1 MRQKPREDERIRKIA
16 KDGTLAEFIEAIGIP
31 MQRKDRLMLIALER
45 MRKTVRRGGNIPQLN
60 NQRRS
65 GGWA

>member
-31 MQRKDRLMLIALER
+31 MQRKDRLMLVMFER
-45 MRKTVRRGGNIPQLN
+45 MRKSVRRGGNIPWLN
-60 NQRRS
+60 NQKRS
-65 GGWA
+65 GGQV